1 MTKRT
6 GLLLIAAL
14 TAAYAVGATPG
25 SDGVQLGASAEL
37 VDAEGNVVGDAN
49 FTESEGDDG
58 PFITVQ
64 VGLTPN
70 VGLEPGE
77 YGLHLHEVGACTPTF
92 DAAGDHFNPADAQ
105 HGLLD
110 PDGAHAG
117 DLPNLVVAAD
127 GSTTYVVN
135 TRLATL
141 GEGETSLLDGDGSAV
156 MIHADADDYL
166 SDPSG
171 ESGDRIVC
179 GVLQGE

>member
-1 MTKRT
+1 MTRQAF
-6 GLLLIAAL
+6 LLAAAL
-14 TAAYAVGATPG
+14 TVAYAGAATPG
-25 SDGVQLGASAEL
+25 TEGAQLGASAEL
-37 VDAEGNVVGDAN
+37 VNAQGNVVGDAN

-58 PFITVQ
+58 PFVTVQ
-64 VGLTPN
+64 VGLTPDA
-70 VGLEPGE
+70 GLEPGE
-77 YGLHLHEVGACTPTF
+77 YGLHLHQVGACTPTF

-127 GSTTYVVN
+127 GSTSYVVS
-135 TRLATL
+135 TRLVTL
-141 GEGETSLLDGDGSAV
+141 SEGETSLLDGDGSAII
-156 MIHADADDYL
+156 IHADADDYL

-171 ESGDRIVC
+171 RSGDRIIC